1 MIFMDTKKRKG
12 KQKRSLT
19 EATGNMITSRI
30 TGLMEAQGLNTLDL
44 SRKSGVD
51 NATLYKIINGR
62 DIQRAWTL
70 DQLEKIA
77 PALGVGIWELF
88 QEPLYPPIVAEI
100 SSSEGPPIEQIT
112 KPEATFGYHPYPILR
127 EDKKTLQQMYCLK
140 VKDSTM
146 LPTFRP
152 GCILTAQRETWKD
165 VTNEDFVVYNPG
177 NGRTLIRQVFI
188 DNGHLIL
195 KSLTQGIPD
204 TALAKD
210 HIRLCDKVLRVD
222 FPVK

>member
-1 MIFMDTKKRKG
+1 
-12 KQKRSLT
+12 
-19 EATGNMITSRI
+19 MITGRI
-30 TGLMEAQGLNTLDL
+30 TLIMEARGLNTLEL
-44 SRKSGVD
+44 SKKSGVD

-62 DIQRAWTL
+62 DAQRAWTL

-77 PALGVGIWELF
+77 PALGVEIWELF
-88 QEPLYPPIVAEI
+88 IEPLYPPIIAEI
-100 SSSEGPPIEQIT
+100 SNSEGPSIEQVT
-112 KPEATFGYHPYPILR
+112 TPKPVLGHHPYPLLR

-152 GCILTAQRETWKD
+152 GCILTVQRETWKD

-188 DNGHLIL
+188 DSDHLIL
-195 KSLTQGIPD
+195 KSLTQGVPD
-204 TALAKD
+204 TVLAKD

-222 FPVK
+222 FPAK